1 MNGNVDLLMGTGSSM
16 NDRTVSVIGLGYIG
30 LPTAATF
37 AAHGRTVIGVDIS
50 ERAVS
55 AVNQGQAHIEE
66 QGLPEMVSQGV
77 ASGRL
82 RAVISPIS
90 ADDFI
95 IAVPTPVDHETHHPD
110 IGYVMAAGRSIAPVL
125 RKGNLVVLES
135 TSPVGTTQQL
145 ARLLAELRPDLRFP
159 LDGEAEPDVNLA
171 YCPER
176 IIPGQM
182 LRELVENDRIIGG
195 MSELCTERAA
205 ALYRTFVEG
214 ECVPSDDR
222 TAELCKLAE
231 NSYRDV
237 NIAFANELSMICGNL
252 GIDVWKLIELANRHP
267 RVNILKPGP
276 GVGGHCIAVDPWFI
290 VSSDPE
296 RAKIIKTARQ
306 VNDSKPKY
314 VLELVAEAVEVLAG
328 KSPRIVCLGLSYKPD
343 VDDFRESPALA
354 VAQSLSAT
362 YPGSVVCVDPFAHAL
377 EASGEDVASL
387 DVAPFDGGLMD
398 ADIVVALVSHTAFQA
413 IPYPVDA
420 SVIDA
425 CGLWS

>member
-1 MNGNVDLLMGTGSSM
+1 M
-16 NDRTVSVIGLGYIG
+16 NDKNGAIEAATSGGSERTISVIGLGYIG
-30 LPTAATF
+30 LPTAVTF
-37 AAHGRTVIGVDIS
+37 AAHGRNVVGVDIS
-50 ERAVS
+50 DRAVNS
-55 AVNQGQAHIEE
+55 VNQGKAHIEE
-66 QGLPEMVSQGV
+66 QGLSELVSEV
-77 ASGRL
+77 VTSGKL
-82 RAVISPIS
+82 RAVTSPVA
-90 ADDFI
+90 ADEFI
-95 IAVPTPVDHETHHPD
+95 IAVPTPVDHETHLPD
-110 IGYVMAAGRSIAPVL
+110 ITYVIAAGRSIAPVL

-135 TSPVGTTQQL
+135 TSPVGTTRKL
-145 ARLLAELRPDLRFP
+145 AEVLAELRPDLRFP
-159 LDGEAEPDVNLA
+159 LNGETDPDVHLA

-182 LRELVENDRIIGG
+182 LRELIENDRIIGG
-195 MSELCTERAA
+195 MSEGGTERAV
-205 ALYRTFVEG
+205 ALYRTFVKG
-214 ECVPSDDR
+214 QCVASDDR

-306 VNDSKPKY
+306 VNDSKPGY
-314 VLELVAEAVEVLAG
+314 VLDLVAEAVK
-328 KSPRIVCLGLSYKPD
+328 KSDGRAPRIVCLGLAYKPD

-354 VAQSLSAT
+354 IAQSLT
-362 YPGSVVCVDPFAHAL
+362 TKYPGNVQCVDPFSHAL
-377 EASGEDVASL
+377 ETSGEDVDQLRVIESERAL
-387 DVAPFDGGLMD
+387 AD
-398 ADIVVALVSHTAFQA
+398 ADIVVALVAHAAFRQ
-413 IPYPVDA
+413 IPYPEGI

>member
-1 MNGNVDLLMGTGSSM
+1 MNGNIEPIAGVEVEM

-37 AAHGRTVIGVDIS
+37 AAHGRAVVGVDIS

-55 AVNQGQAHIEE
+55 AINQGTAHIEE

-77 ASGRL
+77 ASGKL
-82 RAVISPIS
+82 RAVLSPVA

-95 IAVPTPVDHETHHPD
+95 IAVPTPVDHETHQPD
-110 IGYVMAAGRSIAPVL
+110 VGYVMAAGRSIASVL

-135 TSPVGTTQQL
+135 TSPVGTTRQL
-145 ARLLAELRPDLRFP
+145 AQLLAELRPDLRFP
-159 LDGEAEPDVNLA
+159 LDGESNPDVHLA

-195 MSELCTERAA
+195 MSERCTDRAA
-205 ALYRTFVEG
+205 ALYRTFVKG
-214 ECVPSDDR
+214 QCVPSNDR

-252 GIDVWKLIELANRHP
+252 DIDVWRLIELANRHP
-267 RVNILKPGP
+267 RVNILRPGP

-296 RAKIIKTARQ
+296 RARIIRTARQ

-314 VLELVAEAVEVLAG
+314 VLDLVAEAVRKFPEEH
-328 KSPRIVCLGLSYKPD
+328 PRIVCLGLSYKPD

-354 VAQSLSAT
+354 IAQSLSAA
-362 YPGSVVCVDPFAHAL
+362 YPGAVVCVDPYSHAL
-377 EASGEDVASL
+377 SASGEDVDSL
-387 DVAPFDGGLMD
+387 KIADVEVGLKE
-398 ADIVVALVSHTAFQA
+398 ADIVVALVSHSAFRDIA
-413 IPYPVDA
+413 YPVEA
-420 SVIDA
+420 TVIDA

>member
-1 MNGNVDLLMGTGSSM
+1 M
-16 NDRTVSVIGLGYIG
+16 NDKIGAIEGATSSGSERIISVIGLGYIG
-30 LPTAATF
+30 LPTAVTF
-37 AAHGRTVIGVDIS
+37 AAHGRNVVGVDIS
-50 ERAVS
+50 DRAVNS
-55 AVNQGQAHIEE
+55 VNQGKAHIEE
-66 QGLPEMVSQGV
+66 QGLSELVSEVVTNGK
-77 ASGRL
+77 L
-82 RAVISPIS
+82 RAVTSPVA
-90 ADDFI
+90 ADEFI
-95 IAVPTPVDHETHHPD
+95 IAVPTPVDHETHLPD
-110 IGYVMAAGRSIAPVL
+110 ITYVIAAGRSIAPVL

-135 TSPVGTTQQL
+135 TSPVGTTRKL
-145 ARLLAELRPDLRFP
+145 AEVLAELRPDLRFP
-159 LDGEAEPDVNLA
+159 LNGEADPDVHLA

-182 LRELVENDRIIGG
+182 LRELIENDRIIGG
-195 MSELCTERAA
+195 MSEECTERAIE
-205 ALYRTFVEG
+205 LYRTFVKG
-214 ECVPSDDR
+214 QCVASDDR

-237 NIAFANELSMICGNL
+237 NIAFANELSMISGNL

-306 VNDSKPKY
+306 VNDSKPGY
-314 VLELVAEAVEVLAG
+314 VLDLVAEAVN
-328 KSPRIVCLGLSYKPD
+328 KSDARAPQIVCLGLAYKPD

-354 VAQSLSAT
+354 IAQSLTAT
-362 YPGSVVCVDPFAHAL
+362 YPGNVQCVDPFSHAL
-377 EASGEDVASL
+377 ETSGEDVEELRVIESERAL
-387 DVAPFDGGLMD
+387 AN
-398 ADIVVALVSHTAFQA
+398 ADIVVALVAHAAFRQ
-413 IPYPVDA
+413 IPYPEGG